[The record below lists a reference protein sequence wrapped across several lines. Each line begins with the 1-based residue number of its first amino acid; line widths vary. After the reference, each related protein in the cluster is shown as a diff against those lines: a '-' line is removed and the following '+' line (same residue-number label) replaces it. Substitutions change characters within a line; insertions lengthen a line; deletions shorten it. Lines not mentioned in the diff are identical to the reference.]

1 MLQVFT
7 NTNLRLMWGTKW
19 FFLLFSTFSMAV
31 AIGAMMARGFNYGID
46 FAGGT
51 SVQVKF
57 RERPRVEELRA
68 ALEKGGLGDISIQ
81 AIGGVDD
88 NEVLIRVE
96 QQKVKGGAAS
106 GEGGEISTEILE
118 ALRGPGERT
127 AAQAGRLD
135 LNMVSEVELTE
146 WLATRL
152 PGGTGA
158 VAGAAEAG
166 WSGPAVI
173 AAALV
178 RYRTDHQGM
187 LADQTAL
194 GDIPGVTPEAAR
206 LFRDQAYP
214 GPFALRGVEFVGP
227 TAGKELLRNTGFAIL
242 GSVLG
247 ILLYVWFRFHKYT
260 WGVAAIV
267 ALVHD
272 VTIAA
277 GAVAITGKEFSL
289 PVVAALLTILG
300 YSINDTIVVYDRIRE
315 NLRLHR
321 EHDFE
326 EVVNAS
332 VNQTLSRTVLTQFTV
347 FIAVTAL
354 FLYGGDK
361 LNPLAFCLMVG
372 VVFGTYSSIF
382 VAAALLVIAHRY
394 LGAKSV
400 RA

>member
-19 FFLLFSTFSMAV
+19 FFMGFSVLSMVV
-31 AIGAMMARGFNYGID
+31 AIGAMVIKGFNYGID

-51 SVQVKF
+51 AVQVKF
-57 RERPRVEELRA
+57 REAPRVEELRT
-68 ALEKGGLGDISIQ
+68 ALEAAGLGDISIQ
-81 AIGGVDD
+81 AIGDADD

-96 QQKVKGGAAS
+96 QHAVKGGAAA
-106 GEGGEISTEILE
+106 GEGGEISREILE
-118 ALRGPGERT
+118 ALRGPEERA
-127 AAQAGRLD
+127 AAQTGKLN
-135 LNMVSEVELTE
+135 LNMASEAELAE
-146 WLATRL
+146 WLAARL
-152 PGGTGA
+152 GGGA
-158 VAGAAEAG
+158 GAAAGAAESG
-166 WSGPAVI
+166 SGPAAI

-178 RYRTDHQGM
+178 RYRTEHQGI
-187 LADQTAL
+187 LTDETAL
-194 GDIPGVTPEAAR
+194 AGIPGMTPEAAR
-206 LFRDQAYP
+206 LLREEVFL
-214 GPFALRGVEFVGP
+214 GPFALRSVEFVGP
-227 TAGKELLRNTGFAIL
+227 TAGNELLRDTGLAIL

-247 ILLYVWFRFHKYT
+247 ILIYVWFRFHKYT
-260 WGVAAIV
+260 WGVAAVV

-277 GAVAITGKEFSL
+277 GAVALTGKEFSL

-321 EHDFE
+321 EHEFE
-326 EVVNAS
+326 EIVNAS
-332 VNQTLSRTVLTQFTV
+332 VNQTLSRTILTQFTV

-354 FLYGGDK
+354 YLYGGDK

-382 VAAALLVIAHRY
+382 VASALLVLAGRY
-394 LGAKSV
+394 LGAQSV